1 MDGIMQITGGG
12 QKSRTRMM
20 ASPGQKVV
28 LITGCSSGIGLRM
41 AVMLAHDEQKRYH
54 VIATMRDLKRKD
66 KLVEA
71 AGDAYGKTL
80 SLAVLDV
87 CNDESVKQCIN
98 GIKDRHVDVLIN
110 NAGIGLVGP
119 VESIPIEEMKKVF
132 ETNFFGVIRMIKE
145 VMPDMKKRQG
155 GHIIVVS
162 SVMGLQGVVFN
173 DVYAASKFA
182 MEGFCESLA
191 VQLLKFNVTLSLI
204 EPGPV
209 HTEFEAKMIQEV
221 KQKECP
227 GADPET
233 VNYFKNVYLP
243 SSIDIFTL
251 LGQTPDDVAR
261 VMIEAKRPRFRNLT
275 NPFYTPIV
283 ALKYADE
290 TGSLSVNAFYHM
302 LFSMGPLMHVCITAM
317 KYLTCGCLRS
327 RAISPN

>member
-1 MDGIMQITGGG
+1 
-12 QKSRTRMM
+12 M
-20 ASPGQKVV
+20 AQPGQKVI

-41 AVMLAHDEQKRYH
+41 AVLLAKDPQQRYH

-80 SLAVLDV
+80 SLLTLDV

-98 GIKDRHVDVLIN
+98 NVKDRHIDVLIN

-119 VESIPIEEMKKVF
+119 IEAISMDEMKNVF

-145 VMPDMKKRQG
+145 VMPDMKKRRG
-155 GHIIVVS
+155 GHIIVIS

-182 MEGFCESLA
+182 MEGFCECLA
-191 VQLLKFNVTLSLI
+191 VQLLKFNVTLSMI

-209 HTEFEAKMIQEV
+209 HTEFEMKMIQDV
-221 KQKECP
+221 SKKEFP
-227 GADPET
+227 GADPDT
-233 VNYFKNVYLP
+233 IHYFKNVYLP
-243 SSIDIFTL
+243 SSVDIFEA
-251 LGQTPDDVAR
+251 LGQRPDDIAMCTKKV
-261 VMIEAKRPRFRNLT
+261 IEASSPRFRNLT
-275 NPFYTPIV
+275 NPLYTPIV
-283 ALKYADE
+283 AMKYADE
-290 TGSLSVNAFYHM
+290 TGGLSVKAFYHM
-302 LFSMGPLMHVCITAM
+302 LFNMGGLMHVSMTAM

-327 RAISPN
+327 RTVSPH